1 MKWDA
6 QQERQAGPLATRA
19 RKDGRVGRPTTP
31 CPAFASSLFRIQL
44 LRCIRMPASPHATSA
59 HSASLVSKESRAALL
74 AWFHAA
80 RAKRMMPWRRLPP
93 DGQSRG
99 EYRKRLAED
108 GRLGQWA
115 YEVRL

>member
-1 MKWDA
+1 MARPRRELLGGTRPAAYDLV
-6 QQERQAGPLATRA
+6 PSHSILA
-19 RKDGRVGRPTTP
+19 
-31 CPAFASSLFRIQL
+31 ASRCL
-44 LRCIRMPASPHATSA
+44 LPVAMPPSPHATSA
-59 HSASLVSKESRAALL
+59 HSASLVSRESRSALL

-93 DGQSRG
+93 DGQSRV

-115 YEVRL
+115 YEVRSLLVIAEMN